1 MVDTSWLARGPQ
13 VQDGDGMSEEQD
25 GPFGLVRTAGPQ
37 LDRVAGEGFGY
48 AEGVAL
54 VMEQAAVLDPAQ
66 AGAGWVGDRGQ
77 GVREAAR
84 AGLVAAGRDGEGQ
97 GLVGAVGVVGLPPA
111 IECGLAGRQIGEGA
125 LRVEQLGLEGAVE
138 ALLLALGLRVVGPPV
153 GPGHPQAPQPDPQWR
168 IGMAAIAAP
177 G

>member
-1 MVDTSWLARGPQ
+1 MVDTSWRARGPQ
-13 VQDGDGMSEEQD
+13 VQGGDGMSEEQD

-66 AGAGWVGDRGQ
+66 AGAGW
-77 GVREAAR
+77 